1 MLGVRRVCDVGALN
15 ESLTSLDRAVL
26 KDVRVSDGF
35 QENVKVPKQ
44 TFAYLQSKCG
54 LAPAGEGWYAVSG
67 YAGSWPSSV
76 ARR

>member
-1 MLGVRRVCDVGALN
+1 MLGVRRVCDLGALN

-26 KDVRVSDGF
+26 KDVRVSDGI
-35 QENVKVPKQ
+35 QENVKVPKRHSLI
-44 TFAYLQSKCG
+44 FQSKCG
-54 LAPAGEGWYAVSG
+54 LAPAGEGWYTVYG